1 MEIAWTPELRHLL
14 TTGVHVPLDGDDAA
28 AIEDVSQQLA
38 AAGIDPDADEVTSI
52 VRAEREK
59 PTLS

>member
-14 TTGVHVPLDGDDAA
+14 ATGVHVPLDGDEAA
-28 AIEDVSQQLA
+28 AIDDVSRQLA
-38 AAGIDPDADEVTSI
+38 VAGIDPEVDEVTTL